1 MKVEEFKKLM
11 LKKPKKNK
19 YGAEKTTFMG
29 LKFDSKGEANRY
41 GELVILE
48 RMGHI
53 QNLKRQVSFELAPS
67 VKFSGESKAKPALRY
82 MADFLY
88 FKDGKKVVED
98 FKSEATKTE
107 VFRMKQHLMLS
118 VHGIEIKLSKA
129 CT

>member
-1 MKVEEFKKLM
+1 MKSEDFKKLM

-53 QNLKRQVSFELAPS
+53 QNLKRCRETFNINTISRQNGAAEQPS
-67 VKFSGESKAKPALRY
+67 TR
-82 MADFLY
+82 
-88 FKDGKKVVED
+88 
-98 FKSEATKTE
+98 
-107 VFRMKQHLMLS
+107 Q
-118 VHGIEIKLSKA
+118 
-129 CT
+129 